1 MDIIDLIKREH
12 AKINGL
18 IEKLTD
24 TSDGA
29 VKTRERLVSQLK
41 TGLETHMGVV
51 QDHVYPL
58 LRKNDE
64 TRDLVPE
71 LKERNELK
79 RQLADLERTS
89 KDDDGFLPKVKELK
103 KLVEQHLRAEEKQI
117 FPAVKKAIGGEEA
130 EELAKRIAAQ
140 TREELQE
147 AKEQAAEAAETGAEV
162 VKLATSTAAEGTRRL
177 GGAGES
183 GAETARQSADAL
195 ARGARKTAEV
205 TAETGRRAMD
215 AAAAGSRRLVE
226 STADQARRAGQST
239 LNAAAIYTETGRRAT
254 EDLRALMVA
263 PTAASGAMRE
273 MQQVWV
279 EWLGQAAQAN
289 ARAAQAL
296 LRCSTL
302 KQLAEVQRDVV
313 NENLH
318 AWLEG
323 GARMLRAVHQRS
335 GEVLRPLEER
345 IDQAER
351 EDRRRTST
359 ARRRDAA

>member
-1 MDIIDLIKREH
+1 MDIIELIKREH
-12 AKINGL
+12 AKTNGL

-29 VKTRERLVSQLK
+29 VTTRERLVSQLK
-41 TGLETHMGVV
+41 AGLEAHMGVV

-58 LRKNDE
+58 LRKNDD

-79 RQLADLERTS
+79 RQLADLERTP
-89 KDDDGFLPKVKELK
+89 KDDDGFLAKVKELK
-103 KLVEQHLRAEEKQI
+103 KLVEQHLRAEEKRI

-147 AKEQAAEAAETGAEV
+147 AKEQAEETAGTGAEV
-162 VKLATSTAAEGTRRL
+162 VKLAANTAAEGTRRL
-177 GGAGES
+177 GSAVERN
-183 GAETARQSADAL
+183 AETARQSADAL
-195 ARGARKTAEV
+195 SRSARKTATD

-239 LNAAAIYTETGRRAT
+239 LNAAKTYTDMGQRTA
-254 EDLRALMVA
+254 EDLRALITA
-263 PTAASGAMRE
+263 PTAATGAMQE
-273 MQQVWV
+273 MQKAWAD
-279 EWLGQAAQAN
+279 WFGQAAQAN

-296 LRCSTL
+296 LRCATL
-302 KQLAEVQRDVV
+302 QQVAEVQRDVLS
-313 NENLH
+313 ENLR

-323 GARMLRAVHQRS
+323 GARVLRTVRQTS
-335 GEVLRPLEER
+335 GAVLRPLEAR